1 MQRAFPIGLL
11 FCCLL
16 WALPVAAGSPLALR
30 DTTRDHPLGRYCTI
44 LAAPLAKP
52 TDELTLD
59 QVRSP
64 AWASRFRPSTRDV
77 PTVKGENVDVWL
89 RCELLNTAG
98 PDTRWLLRAG
108 QGFEVFLVGE
118 DGRVLHQQKVRYTHP
133 FAKTHVVPDR
143 RYNVRL
149 PLPPGRAAT
158 LYVHTGGGLMQFSLV
173 EEEHLQQSVR
183 WSDVGSAFYFA
194 TLLALLFYN
203 LLLFFSVRDRSY
215 LYYVLF
221 VASFAALQAVLM
233 GYLPLLL
240 PAVARLRGLEVLLV
254 ALTSIF
260 SILTARAFLETAR
273 LVPRLDRVLWAVM
286 GLGPVLVLC
295 DWAGGLGQLGEFLYY
310 LMPLSTIAGLLTA
323 GVAVLRA
330 GFRPARYYL
339 AGWVLL
345 MSAIVLYLLRSLG
358 VVPVSFFTENGV
370 RIASALEVIL
380 ISLGLAD
387 RINLA
392 RREKAEAQAEALAV
406 AREKEDVQRRANHD
420 LRQAYGELQASLAT
434 TDHLQELDEVK
445 TRFFTNISHELRT
458 PLTLILS
465 PLEQMLTEP
474 APRPEVAPMHR
485 NARRLLHLI
494 TQLLDIARLEAG
506 SMTLVAAPTNL
517 ARAVRSTVEAFGPLA
532 QAREVALEMSEVEA
546 PPAGASLYADADKLE
561 QILYNLLS
569 NALKFTPPGGR
580 VGVGVSY
587 ANGHATVTMRDT
599 GIGIAPEELPRVF
612 ERFHQA
618 DAGRARQRGGSG
630 VGLALVRELAA
641 LHGGTATA
649 RSTVGEGST
658 FAVSL
663 ALGTAHLA
671 GHNIGPALE
680 ASDEAPARWLD
691 AMTDELV
698 PEAAETPEAEGQ
710 AEADPRPL
718 VLIVD
723 DNADLRDYLRQCL
736 QAEYRLLLAAD
747 GEQGLARAQAALPD
761 LLVSDLMMPG
771 LDGLE
776 LCRRLKTDERTS
788 HIPVVVLTA
797 LTNEASRLRGFEH
810 GADDYLTKPFRPAEL
825 LARVRNLIASRQQLR
840 QRFGREVT
848 LQPRDISITSA
859 DEQFLTRALAT
870 VEAHL
875 GDADFSAEAF
885 AAAMGLSRM
894 HLHRKLKA
902 LTDQSA
908 AEFVRTLRL
917 RRAAKLLAGHAGSVA
932 DVAYATGFGN
942 LSHFA
947 RCFREEFGQSP
958 SAYAAKA
965 V

>member
-1 MQRAFPIGLL
+1 M
-11 FCCLL
+11 L
-16 WALPVAAGSPLALR
+16 WSLPAVATGPLALR
-30 DTTRDHPLGRYCTI
+30 DTACNYQLGRYCSI
-44 LAAPLAKP
+44 LAVPRGDANK
-52 TDELTLD
+52 ELTLA
-59 QVRSP
+59 QVRRLE
-64 AWASRFRPSTRDV
+64 WANRFRPSPRDV
-77 PTVKGENVDVWL
+77 PTVPGSNVDVWL
-89 RCELLNTAG
+89 RCELRNLAG
-98 PDTRWLLRAG
+98 PNTSWLLRSDQAYDA
-108 QGFEVFLVGE
+108 FLVGE
-118 DGRVLHQQKVRYTHP
+118 DGQVRPLEQVRDTFL
-133 FAKTHVVPDR
+133 FARTHVVPDR
-143 RYNVRL
+143 RYNIRL
-149 PLPPGRAAT
+149 PLPAGRPVT
-158 LYVHTGGGLMQFSLV
+158 LYVHTRAGLMQFSII
-173 EEEHLQQSVR
+173 EKDHLRQSVR
-183 WSDVGSAFYFA
+183 LNDVGAAFYFA

-221 VASFAALQAVLM
+221 VGSFGALQLVLM
-233 GYLPLLL
+233 GYDTLL
-240 PAVARLRGLEVLLV
+240 PALAPLRDLIEVTLM
-254 ALTSIF
+254 ALTCIF

-273 LVPRLDRVLWAVM
+273 LVPRLDGALRVVM
-286 GLGPVLVLC
+286 ELAPLLVLLILIDGLGRL
-295 DWAGGLGQLGEFLYY
+295 AGFFSYFL
-310 LMPLSTIAGLLTA
+310 PLSTVAVLLTV

-345 MSAIVLYLLRSLG
+345 MSAIVLYFLRSLG
-358 VVPVSFFTENGV
+358 VVPVSFWTENGV

-392 RREKAEAQAEALAV
+392 RREKALAQAEALAV
-406 AREKEDVQRRANHD
+406 AREKEEVQSRANHD
-420 LRQAYGELQASLAT
+420 LRQAYDELQASLAT

-458 PLTLILS
+458 PLTLIIS

-506 SMTLVAAPTNL
+506 SMTLMAAPTDL
-517 ARAVRSTVEAFGPLA
+517 ARTVRATVDAFAPLA
-532 QAREVALEMSEVEA
+532 QDRHVVLDLSTAEPLPTEA
-546 PPAGASLYADADKLE
+546 PLYADADKLE

-580 VGVGVSY
+580 VGVAVRYVAGY
-587 ANGHATVTMRDT
+587 ATVTVRDT
-599 GIGIAPEELPRVF
+599 GIGIAPEELLRVF

-618 DAGRARQRGGSG
+618 DAGRTRQRGGSG

-658 FAVSL
+658 FVVSL

-671 GHNIGPALE
+671 GHDIGPALDAADE
-680 ASDEAPARWLD
+680 ASARWLD

-698 PEAAETPEAEGQ
+698 AEAHEMPVADGP

-736 QAEYRLLLAAD
+736 QANYRLLLAAD

-761 LLVSDLMMPG
+761 LVLSDLMMPG
-771 LDGLE
+771 MDGLE

-825 LARVRNLIASRQQLR
+825 LARVRNLIAGRQQLR

-859 DEQFLTRALAT
+859 DEQFLNRALAV
-870 VEAHL
+870 VENHL
-875 GDADFSAEAF
+875 AEAEFSVEDF
-885 AAAMGLSRM
+885 AAEMALSRM

-902 LTDQSA
+902 LTDQST

-917 RRAAKLLAGHAGSVA
+917 RRAAQLLASHAGSVA

-947 RCFREEFGQSP
+947 RCFREEFGQAP
-958 SAYAAKA
+958 SAYATKGA
-965 V
+965 